1 MTRRRSILNRL
12 IDALDGPQDID
23 DKPRLP
29 LRWVLILWAIV
40 ALGVAALAAL
50 ALLAAPANG
59 AEIPVDPSA
68 SVLAGSETHRG
79 QRDI

>member
-68 SVLAGSETHRG
+68 SVFAGIETHRV

>member
-59 AEIPVDPSA
+59 AEIPVNPSG
-68 SVLAGSETHRG
+68 SVLAGIETHRVP
-79 QRDI
+79 RDM

>member
-23 DKPRLP
+23 DKPSLP

>member
-50 ALLAAPANG
+50 ALLTAPANG